1 MTSFLTALNGFY
13 SNVNSNDTVADC
25 VSKIPTS
32 DFHFYLLI
40 PSILLTLLL
49 SFTLRR
55 KSRGLLCCWG
65 RPGAV
70 FPMDILGKSHRFSY
84 AAAWGSIAFLATD
97 MVFGSTAIVNLQGP
111 SYITVFNKI
120 LSMIIIGID
129 YFPLFAALGLESVSG
144 HVIGTS
150 YSWMLLSIQI
160 FREVECDLVV
170 QTRIILVLR
179 DLPNLLC
186 LSYLSISIPVRA
198 IRALKQKTIRL
209 FDASEVVSVLDMS
222 KDIHK
227 TPEAI
232 HVKSILRPPPLPLQT
247 GEDESRFRKISAVVK
262 KLVGEL
268 VYRRKQ
274 NFRYSARIL
283 SVMLIGTF
291 VIYKV
296 TLETIVLVIS
306 ILKLTE
312 DGFDIFFDEIGKE
325 DQPDDDEYTPTLRA
339 IAILVYYLII
349 NGRICFLVAMSL
361 ACVTSALTILNMLS
375 SYRSTLF
382 ELYRGDITHI
392 PHRSTRSN
400 SSLLIGSMTYAG
412 YQVAYIAWGLVIHF
426 IILFIVALAVCI
438 VITLIQLG
446 YYQWLLRLLANACI
460 NKFSRPA
467 LLMTIIVMITQT
479 IVSKFA
485 FLQEKGE
492 FLALNNR
499 RVLFSFTFFMFFYN
513 IFVGFLSCLLRII
526 KSIGIGAAMLPRLD
540 NSVLPRRFQMFDPGF
555 ANYCGFMH
563 VEATHTHPVMLVF
576 LRLLLLTNQTDDDDN
591 KSSGPS
597 DSTAI
602 VSVDM
607 NEKDKEMQMFG
618 RSGSKARTRWFLF
631 YTLQN
636 NPSLRTHRKFHIRL
650 MKQLRDRRANL

>member
-1 MTSFLTALNGFY
+1 MTSFLNALKGFY
-13 SNVNSNDTVADC
+13 SKVNSNDTVEDC

-32 DFHFYLLI
+32 DFHFCILI

-49 SFTLRR
+49 SFTLQR

-70 FPMDILGKSHRFSY
+70 FPMDILGKSHRFTY

-97 MVFGSTAIVNLQGP
+97 MLFGSIAIVNLQGP

-129 YFPLFAALGLESVSG
+129 YFPLFAALGLESVTG
-144 HVIGTS
+144 HIIGTAF
-150 YSWMLLSIQI
+150 SWMLLSIQI
-160 FREVECDLVV
+160 FRVVECDLVV
-170 QTRIILVLR
+170 QTRIILVFR

-222 KDIHK
+222 RDIHK

-232 HVKSILRPPPLPLQT
+232 HVKSIFRPPPPPPQT

-262 KLVGEL
+262 KLVGEWI
-268 VYRRKQ
+268 YRRKQ

-283 SVMLIGTF
+283 SLMLIGIF

-296 TLETIVLVIS
+296 TLETIVLVTS

-312 DGFDIFFDEIGKE
+312 DGFDILFDKIGKE
-325 DQPDDDEYTPTLRA
+325 DQPDDDEYTSTFRA
-339 IAILVYYLII
+339 IAMLLYYLII

-382 ELYRGDITHI
+382 ELYRGDTTHI

-400 SSLLIGSMTYAG
+400 SSLLIGSMRYAG

-426 IILFIVALAVCI
+426 MILFIVALAVCI
-438 VITLIQLG
+438 VITLIQVG
-446 YYQWLLRLLANACI
+446 YYQWLLRLLAKAW
-460 NKFSRPA
+460 PA
-467 LLMTIIVMITQT
+467 LMMTIIVMITQT

-563 VEATHTHPVMLVF
+563 VETTHTHPVMLVF